1 MTPPSDGF
9 RTRIAL
15 VCQPD
20 TRRLRT
26 AASLL
31 ALALHSPFP
40 AFPISPLGE
49 QDFPGALPAMP
60 VLVTALLCCLM
71 GSDKANMESREKV
84 SAVIA
89 QTSSVCEGGS
99 QTLSSWRLLTFR
111 NTPKCHI

>member
-26 AASLL
+26 DASLL

-49 QDFPGALPAMP
+49 QDSPGALPAMP
-60 VLVTALLCCLM
+60 VCVGYSPAVLPDGLRQ
-71 GSDKANMESREKV
+71 GKHGESRK
-84 SAVIA
+84 
-89 QTSSVCEGGS
+89 SVCS
-99 QTLSSWRLLTFR
+99 YSSDL
-111 NTPKCHI
+111 KCV